1 MDNTV
6 TSINDAELDAII
18 TELEQGWLAEKN
30 KFDEN
35 AWLKICDELSQ
46 DASRG
51 CGLSYEVFAER
62 FSVAIGYRLSKLSE
76 DHQNRAIEI
85 AKQYGYATP
94 EEIEESQE
102 FLDDM
107 GYCAHGIELG
117 CCPAGCE

>member
-6 TSINDAELDAII
+6 TSINDKEIDAIL

-30 KFDEN
+30 QFDEN

-46 DASRG
+46 EASRG

-62 FSVAIGYRLSKLSE
+62 FSVAIGDRLSKLPE
-76 DHQNRAIEI
+76 DHQNHATEI
-85 AKQYGYATP
+85 AKQYGYATS
-94 EEIEESQE
+94 EEMEESQE
-102 FLDDM
+102 FYNDK
-107 GYCAHGIELG
+107 GCCAHGIDLG